1 MSQSGTARRRGR
13 QPGSRDVMKYL
24 IVNGDDFGASSGVNR
39 GIREAH
45 LHGILTSASLLVNT
59 PGADE
64 AARLAAALPDLSV
77 GLHAD
82 LGDELDKAS
91 ADSQGVRESLQRQF
105 RWFESLRSEERRVGK
120 ECRSRWSPYH

>member
-39 GIREAH
+39 GIKEAH

-59 PGADE
+59 PWADE
-64 AARLAAALPDLSV
+64 AARLAAGLPNLRDRKSTRLNSSHQIISYAV
-77 GLHAD
+77 FCLKKKKKTTTITRGSS
-82 LGDELDKAS
+82 AS
-91 ADSQGVRESLQRQF
+91 
-105 RWFESLRSEERRVGK
+105 
-120 ECRSRWSPYH
+120 

>member
-1 MSQSGTARRRGR
+1 QHKRASQQASAAAWGLVRESGREAGGGR
-13 QPGSRDVMKYL
+13 EVGPCDAMKYL
-24 IVNGDDFGASSGVNR
+24 VVNGDDFGAGAGVDR

-45 LHGILTSASLLVNT
+45 RHGILTSASLLVNT

-82 LGDELDKAS
+82 LREELDKAC
-91 ADSQGVRESLQRQF
+91 ADSQGVRGS
-105 RWFESLRSEERRVGK
+105 W
-120 ECRSRWSPYH
+120 